1 MVVFFAEG
9 VGRSKSAERRVGLAG
24 VEVIEIQAVHAV
36 QLLARILIEIGRRKD
51 IAEIATCRV
60 RHIGISREANER
72 RDNQRYDMSKVHI
85 HLTKLMLYLKY
96 DCFVLLANV
105 LTPSEL
111 TKFYRQIQPKRKAQQ
126 HIYHSRILSKTLRY
140 YLDSSN
146 LPLGSLL
153 VQVKC
158 RVFERER
165 TVYVGFSRYTVGYK
179 PSETHL
185 KPSLKRI

>member
-9 VGRSKSAERRVGLAG
+9 VWRGKSAEHRVVLTSM
-24 VEVIEIQAVHAV
+24 EVVEIQAVHAV
-36 QLLARILIEIGRRKD
+36 KLLARILIAVGRCKD

-72 RDNQRYDMSKVHI
+72 HDNQRYDMSKVHI

-96 DCFVLLANV
+96 DCLVLLANV
-105 LTPSEL
+105 HTPSEL
-111 TKFYRQIQPKRKAQQ
+111 TKFYRQIQPKRNAPQ
-126 HIYHSRILSKTLRY
+126 HIYHSIILSKTLRF

-153 VQVKC
+153 VRDKIKW
-158 RVFERER
+158 
-165 TVYVGFSRYTVGYK
+165 SMD
-179 PSETHL
+179 
-185 KPSLKRI
+185 